1 MRIVNH
7 KLVYDYCVQII
18 ALVIIIIQL
27 FHRFG
32 KKKCIY
38 HVYVLVSRLACK
50 LLNCL

>member
-32 KKKCIY
+32 KKKMYLSCVCSSI
-38 HVYVLVSRLACK
+38 
-50 LLNCL
+50 